1 MGTEMEIHFLLYCL
15 FLYRIDNEPITDD
28 FGLSNPEAEF
38 CTWCSGS
45 GNIIVRS
52 KIVRFSRYTVLSVLG
67 LWRACRRHAACVLW
81 TPGST
86 AAPAAALAKECTPK
100 EAPETT
106 DAAAQPASSSYQQ
119 FERKDDLLED
129 DESDTVP
136 LQKLK
141 LLEESEDLKQLLQ
154 NTHLRQVL
162 LALERAE
169 KKEEAF
175 VM

>member
-1 MGTEMEIHFLLYCL
+1 MQAPCCVCSVDTGKYRCPGCRARYCSLLCCKKHK
-15 FLYRIDNEPITDD
+15 E
-28 FGLSNPEAEF
+28 
-38 CTWCSGS
+38 
-45 GNIIVRS
+45 
-52 KIVRFSRYTVLSVLG
+52 
-67 LWRACRRHAACVLW
+67 
-81 TPGST
+81 
-86 AAPAAALAKECTPK
+86 ECTPK

-169 KKEEAF
+169 KKEEVLKEYMQEPLFAEF
-175 VM
+175 ADKCLSVVDNEEKENIFPD